1 MSTLKRYSLYT
12 FNESKLIWT
21 DTENL
26 KQALDNFKN
35 KNNIDHNG
43 TYHSNM
49 NYVMDPMHVITVD
62 KALDGGLISG
72 EKILAFNCN
81 KLRGLLCS

>member
-1 MSTLKRYSLYT
+1 
-12 FNESKLIWT
+12 LIWT

-81 KLRGLLCS
+81 KLRGLLCN